1 LPSIS
6 MKELL
11 EAGVH
16 FGHQTRRWNPR
27 MKEYIFGER
36 NGIYI
41 IDLQKTLKLFKDAMR
56 YVGEMAAQGKTVL
69 FVGTKRQAQEAVAEE
84 AGRCQQYYVNQRWLG
99 GLLTNMSTVQKSI
112 KRLKE
117 LDAMAAEGNWDGR
130 AKKEIIRLERE
141 RKHLNQNLAGIK
153 DMNGLPDILFVID
166 SNKEAIAV
174 DEARKLGIPVV
185 AVVDTN
191 CDPDKVDYVIPG
203 NDDALRAIRL
213 FTTKISDAVV
223 EGRQLAS
230 EQDFAPEKII
240 SEEPGSEEMPDL
252 AQYADLKYNEQL
264 MAESMPDDDL
274 PSTPPRK
281 GPAAESAGE
290 GTAQSL

>member
-1 LPSIS
+1 
-6 MKELL
+6 
-11 EAGVH
+11 
-16 FGHQTRRWNPR
+16 
-27 MKEYIFGER
+27 
-36 NGIYI
+36 
-41 IDLQKTLKLFKDAMR
+41 
-56 YVGEMAAQGKTVL
+56 
-69 FVGTKRQAQEAVAEE
+69 
-84 AGRCQQYYVNQRWLG
+84 
-99 GLLTNMSTVQKSI
+99 
-112 KRLKE
+112 
-117 LDAMAAEGNWDGR
+117 
-130 AKKEIIRLERE
+130 
-141 RKHLNQNLAGIK
+141 
-153 DMNGLPDILFVID
+153 MNGLPDILFVID